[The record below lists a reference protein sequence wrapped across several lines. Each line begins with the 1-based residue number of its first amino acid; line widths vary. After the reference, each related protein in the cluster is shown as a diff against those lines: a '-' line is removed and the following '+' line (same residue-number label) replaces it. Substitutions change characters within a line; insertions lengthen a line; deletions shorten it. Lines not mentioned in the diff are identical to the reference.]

1 LRGPPSHS
9 NPWPGVIGAAGFD
22 RRDVEG
28 RQRFR
33 VWAQTAVKL
42 NSDRLA
48 IEIVFWHLQ
57 GNGLLSCQQS
67 AFAALCLR
75 MRYPGTFWFAGPV
88 VLLAV
93 LAGCQTKPKQTPV
106 IGTAW
111 AGPVSLKLRKDID
124 SKSPVVATVPHGEK
138 LDIVGRRRLWYK
150 VRTEKGV
157 EGWTSDRQLLD
168 KSQIQRLR
176 SLARETAGMP
186 SQGVATTFETL
197 NVHMEPSRLSP
208 SFTQVAPKEKVDVI
222 AHRVTPRTAEA
233 LKRELI
239 SPAPKLQKKP
249 AKKDAKTSKTPT
261 PPVPPPPGP
270 PADWLD
276 LSQPHD
282 PEPTEAADAAPVRTD
297 DWTLVRTPNG
307 ESGWVLTSGLY
318 LAIPDEVAQY
328 AEGHRIM
335 SYFSLGKIDDD
346 GLQKNIWL
354 WTTAET
360 LGEDHDFDGFRVF
373 VWSLRHHRYE
383 TSYIQRRERGFF
395 PVLAKQGEFS
405 VCLEQ
410 DDGSRVRK
418 QFTMTGNAV
427 HLAGVQPCEK
437 TAEQEVSPEEL
448 LKADAKDQ
456 ASKKNL
462 VERVKDKAKGLFGET
477 GP

>member
-1 LRGPPSHS
+1 
-9 NPWPGVIGAAGFD
+9 
-22 RRDVEG
+22 
-28 RQRFR
+28 
-33 VWAQTAVKL
+33 
-42 NSDRLA
+42 
-48 IEIVFWHLQ
+48 
-57 GNGLLSCQQS
+57 
-67 AFAALCLR
+67 
-75 MRYPGTFWFAGPV
+75 MRHPRTFWLAGPV
-88 VLLAV
+88 VLLAM
-93 LAGCQTKPKQTPV
+93 LAGCQTRQNQTPV

-111 AGPVSLKLRKDID
+111 AGPASLKLRKDID
-124 SKSPVVATVPHGEK
+124 SKSAVVATVAHGEK

-150 VRTEKGV
+150 VRTPQGV

-168 KSQIQRLR
+168 NSQMQRLR
-176 SLARETAGMP
+176 SLARETGGMP
-186 SQGVATTFETL
+186 SQGVATTFDTL

-208 SFTQVAPKEKVDVI
+208 SFTQVTPKEKVDVI

-233 LKRELI
+233 PKRELV
-239 SPAPKLQKKP
+239 PAAAKPQKKT
-249 AKKDAKTSKTPT
+249 KKDAKASKTPT
-261 PPVPPPPGP
+261 PPPPPAPAL

-276 LSQPHD
+276 LSQPRD

-346 GLQKNIWL
+346 GQKKDIWL
-354 WTTAET
+354 WTTAER

-395 PVLAKQGEFS
+395 PVLAKPGEFS
-405 VCLEQ
+405 VCLEE

-427 HLAGVQPCEK
+427 HLTGAQPCEK

-448 LKADAKDQ
+448 LRADAKDQ
-456 ASKKNL
+456 ASKKSL
-462 VERVKDKAKGLFGET
+462 VDRVKDKAKGILGET

>member
-1 LRGPPSHS
+1 
-9 NPWPGVIGAAGFD
+9 
-22 RRDVEG
+22 
-28 RQRFR
+28 
-33 VWAQTAVKL
+33 
-42 NSDRLA
+42 
-48 IEIVFWHLQ
+48 
-57 GNGLLSCQQS
+57 
-67 AFAALCLR
+67 
-75 MRYPGTFWFAGPV
+75 
-88 VLLAV
+88 
-93 LAGCQTKPKQTPV
+93 V

-111 AGPVSLKLRKDID
+111 AGPASLKLRKDID
-124 SKSPVVATVPHGEK
+124 SKSPVVAAVAHGEK

-150 VRTEKGV
+150 VRTEKGI

-168 KSQIQRLR
+168 KSQMQRLR

-222 AHRVTPRTAEA
+222 AHRVTPRTAEVPR
-233 LKRELI
+233 RELI
-239 SPAPKLQKKP
+239 SPTPKVHKKQT
-249 AKKDAKTSKTPT
+249 KKDAKASKTPA
-261 PPVPPPPGP
+261 PPAPPAPAP

-282 PEPTEAADAAPVRTD
+282 PEPTEGADAAPVRTD
-297 DWTLVRTPNG
+297 DWTLVRAQNG

-346 GLQKNIWL
+346 GQQKDIWL

-410 DDGSRVRK
+410 DDGQRVRK
-418 QFTMTGNAV
+418 EFTMTGNAV
-427 HLAGVQPCEK
+427 HLAGVQGCEK
-437 TAEQEVSPEEL
+437 TAAQEVSPEEL

-456 ASKKNL
+456 ASKKSI
-462 VERVKDKAKGLFGET
+462 VERVKDKAKGILGET

>member
-1 LRGPPSHS
+1 MLYPRT
-9 NPWPGVIGAAGFD
+9 
-22 RRDVEG
+22 
-28 RQRFR
+28 FR
-33 VWAQTAVKL
+33 L
-42 NSDRLA
+42 
-48 IEIVFWHLQ
+48 
-57 GNGLLSCQQS
+57 
-67 AFAALCLR
+67 
-75 MRYPGTFWFAGPV
+75 AGPV

-93 LAGCQTKPKQTPV
+93 LAGCQTKRNQTPV

-111 AGPVSLKLRKDID
+111 AGPASLKLRKDID
-124 SKSPVVATVPHGEK
+124 SKSPVVATVAHGEK

-168 KSQIQRLR
+168 RSQMQRLR

-186 SQGVATTFETL
+186 SQGVATTFDTL

-208 SFTQVAPKEKVDVI
+208 SFTQVAPKEKIDVI
-222 AHRVTPRTAEA
+222 AHRVSPRTAEA
-233 LKRELI
+233 AKRELI
-239 SPAPKLQKKP
+239 SPASKPQKKQSR
-249 AKKDAKTSKTPT
+249 KDAKASKAPT
-261 PPVPPPPGP
+261 PPVPPAPAP

-335 SYFSLGKIDDD
+335 SYFSLGKVDDN
-346 GLQKNIWL
+346 GQQKDIWL
-354 WTTAET
+354 WTTAER

-373 VWSLRHHRYE
+373 VWSLRRHRYE

-395 PVLAKQGEFS
+395 PVLAKRGEFS

-437 TAEQEVSPEEL
+437 TAAQEVSPEEL

-456 ASKKNL
+456 AAKKSL
-462 VERVKDKAKGLFGET
+462 VDRVKDKAKGILGET

>member
-1 LRGPPSHS
+1 M
-9 NPWPGVIGAAGFD
+9 
-22 RRDVEG
+22 
-28 RQRFR
+28 
-33 VWAQTAVKL
+33 
-42 NSDRLA
+42 
-48 IEIVFWHLQ
+48 
-57 GNGLLSCQQS
+57 
-67 AFAALCLR
+67 LCPRTSWL
-75 MRYPGTFWFAGPV
+75 AGPV

-93 LAGCQTKPKQTPV
+93 LAGCQTKPNQTPV

-111 AGPVSLKLRKDID
+111 VGPVSLKLRKDID
-124 SKSPVVATVPHGEK
+124 SKSPVVATVAHGEK

-168 KSQIQRLR
+168 KSQMQRLR

-186 SQGVATTFETL
+186 SQGVATTFDTL

-208 SFTQVAPKEKVDVI
+208 SFTQVAPKEKIDVI

-233 LKRELI
+233 PKRALI
-239 SPAPKLQKKP
+239 SAAPKLQKKQTR
-249 AKKDAKTSKTPT
+249 KDTKSSKTPT
-261 PPVPPPPGP
+261 PPVPPAPAL
-270 PADWLD
+270 PADWLA

-282 PEPTEAADAAPVRTD
+282 PEPTEAADAGPIRTD
-297 DWTLVRTPNG
+297 DWTLVRTPSG

-335 SYFSLGKIDDD
+335 SYFSLGKIDDQGQRKD
-346 GLQKNIWL
+346 IWL

-373 VWSLRHHRYE
+373 VWSLRRHRYE

-427 HLAGVQPCEK
+427 HLSGVQPCEK
-437 TAEQEVSPEEL
+437 TAAQEVSPEEL

-456 ASKKNL
+456 ASKKSL
-462 VERVKDKAKGLFGET
+462 VDRVKDKAKGILGET

>member
-1 LRGPPSHS
+1 MLYAR
-9 NPWPGVIGAAGFD
+9 
-22 RRDVEG
+22 
-28 RQRFR
+28 
-33 VWAQTAVKL
+33 
-42 NSDRLA
+42 
-48 IEIVFWHLQ
+48 
-57 GNGLLSCQQS
+57 
-67 AFAALCLR
+67 
-75 MRYPGTFWFAGPV
+75 TFWLAGPV
-88 VLLAV
+88 LLLAV

-106 IGTAW
+106 IGSAW
-111 AGPVSLKLRKDID
+111 AGPASLKLRKDID
-124 SKSPVVATVPHGEK
+124 SKSPVVATVAHGEK

-168 KSQIQRLR
+168 KSQMQRLR

-186 SQGVATTFETL
+186 SQGVATTFDTL

-233 LKRELI
+233 PKRELI
-239 SPAPKLQKKP
+239 SAAPKLQKKQT
-249 AKKDAKTSKTPT
+249 KKDAKASKAPT
-261 PPVPPPPGP
+261 PPAPPVPAP

-335 SYFSLGKIDDD
+335 SYFSLGKIDDNGQHKD
-346 GLQKNIWL
+346 IWL
-354 WTTAET
+354 WTTAER

-373 VWSLRHHRYE
+373 VWSLRRHRYE

-410 DDGSRVRK
+410 DDGSRLRK
-418 QFTMTGNAV
+418 EFTMTGNAV

-456 ASKKNL
+456 ASKKSL
-462 VERVKDKAKGLFGET
+462 VDRVKDKAKGILGET
-477 GP
+477 SP